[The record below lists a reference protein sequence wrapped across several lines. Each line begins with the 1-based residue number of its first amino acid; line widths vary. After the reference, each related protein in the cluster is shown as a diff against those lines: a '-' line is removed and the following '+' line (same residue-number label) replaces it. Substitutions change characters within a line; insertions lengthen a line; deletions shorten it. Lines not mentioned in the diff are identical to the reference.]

1 MVNFSNLEFSFNRG
15 TLSGCIVL
23 VNTHDVSFALVQELR
38 RMNDAEAA
46 W

>member
-15 TLSGCIVL
+15 TLSGCKVL
-23 VNTHDVSFALVQELR
+23 VKTHDVSFALVQELQW
-38 RMNDAEAA
+38 MNDAEAV

>member
-1 MVNFSNLEFSFNRG
+1 MMQG
-15 TLSGCIVL
+15 SGKK
-23 VNTHDVSFALVQELR
+23 THDVSFALVQELR